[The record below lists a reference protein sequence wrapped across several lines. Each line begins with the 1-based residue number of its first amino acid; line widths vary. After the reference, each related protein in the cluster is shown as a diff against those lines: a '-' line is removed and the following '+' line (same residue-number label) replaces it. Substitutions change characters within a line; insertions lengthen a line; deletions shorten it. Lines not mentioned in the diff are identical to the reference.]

1 MATILLVDDELDLLF
16 GLSEILGEAGYT
28 VVSARNGREALEKLE
43 RERVDALVTD
53 VMMPIMKGD
62 ELIRAVRENGGLRH
76 LPVLI
81 ISAVDQRE
89 LAREL
94 GCPVLRKP
102 FDLQVF
108 LRAIAELVSA
118 SA

>member
-16 GLSEILGEAGYT
+16 GLAEILGEAGYT

-43 RERVDALVTD
+43 KERVDALVTD

-62 ELIRAVRENGGLRH
+62 ELVRAVRSNGSLRH

-81 ISAVDQRE
+81 ISAVDQRG
-89 LAREL
+89 LGQEL

-102 FDLQVF
+102 FDLAVF
-108 LRAIAELVSA
+108 LRAIAELVRA
-118 SA
+118 SG